1 MRGRYEAEFH
11 AFSEYDGFSLLENQK
26 NQIISDINSQPDN
39 YILNINKAE
48 YIEHLVSKYTIQP
61 IELHRDQLSAS
72 TYEAQITAERHP
84 RSYFVDSGKS
94 YKRDIIK
101 FHLPFTGDPQLL
113 RVRASTYSSSA
124 PRITVEDNCICFE
137 IINFN
142 LTPESIKQESERII
156 NSLVS
161 QNQYLTN
168 DINTFNR
175 SVESVASQ
183 EFDARKQQLLKKS
196 GLMAALGVPIRKTPD
211 TPATFSV
218 PAKRTKVIPTKTKP
232 QVTEKGYTPEP
243 TLEDSIY
250 QQILRIIHDVGKQF
264 ERLPSTYAGKEEE
277 HLRDHML
284 LILEP
289 NFEGS
294 ATGETF
300 NKSGKTDILLRHEG
314 KNVFIAEL
322 KFWRGEKAY
331 LDTIS
336 QLLSY
341 LTWRD
346 SKSAV
351 VVFVKNKEFSSVLET
366 VKEATLEHKNCMG
379 FVSEQEEGWF
389 HYRFCIN
396 EDRNREVKVSV
407 MLFHLPEQN

>member
-1 MRGRYEAEFH
+1 MVEFH
-11 AFSEYDGFSLLENQK
+11 AFSEYDGFSLIENQK
-26 NQIISDINSQPDN
+26 GQIVSEINSQPDN
-39 YILNINKAE
+39 YILNVNKKE
-48 YIEHLVSKYTIQP
+48 YIDHLVSKYTIPP
-61 IELHRDQLSAS
+61 IELHREQLSAS
-72 TYEAQITAERHP
+72 AYEAQIPAERHP
-84 RSYFVDSGKS
+84 SLYWVESRKS
-94 YKRDIIK
+94 YARDVIK

-113 RVRASTYSSSA
+113 KVRASTYSLSA
-124 PRITVEDNCICFE
+124 RRITVEDNCICFE

-142 LTPESIKQESERII
+142 VEPERIKQESEQTI
-156 NSLVS
+156 NRLAS

-168 DINTFNR
+168 DLNTFNR
-175 SVESVASQ
+175 SIESIASQ
-183 EFDARKQQLLKKS
+183 AFDARKQQLLKKND
-196 GLMAALGVPIRKTPD
+196 LMAALGIPIRKSTD
-211 TPATFSV
+211 TSETFSI

-243 TLEDSIY
+243 TLDESIY
-250 QQILRIIHDVGKQF
+250 HQILKIIHDVGRQF
-264 ERLPSTYAGKEEE
+264 ERLPSTYAEKEEE
-277 HLRDHML
+277 HLRDHIL

-300 NKSGKTDILLRHEG
+300 NKAGKTDILLRHKG

-322 KFWRGEKAY
+322 KFWHGKKAY

-346 SKSAV
+346 SKAAV

-366 VKEATLEHKNCMG
+366 VKKTTLEHGNCLG

-389 HYRFCIN
+389 HYRSHIN
-396 EDRNREVKVSV
+396 EDRNREVKLSV
-407 MLFHLPEQN
+407 MLFHLPE